1 MARTLKDKLATLDP
15 ARRASVEAEAD
26 RLHTEYLTLQELRK
40 AKKMTQVQLARTLG
54 IQQATVAKYERQS
67 DLLLST
73 LTSYVQA
80 MGGNLKLMVEFPGM
94 EPVALE
100 GLGDTEEPRR
110 RRRSAQGRREADARA

>member
-1 MARTLKDKLATLDP
+1 MARSLQDKLATLDP
-15 ARRASVEAEAD
+15 ARRARIEAEAD

-40 AKKMTQVQLARTLG
+40 ARDLTQVQLAETLG

-73 LTSYVQA
+73 LTSYVRA
-80 MGGNLKLMVEFPGM
+80 MGGSLKLMVEFPGK

-100 GLGDTEEPRR
+100 GLGEIDEPRR
-110 RRRSAQGRREADARA
+110 RRRAHDVRPAVSRP